1 MITSTE
7 RHIAHLD
14 LDSFFV
20 SVECLRNSALR
31 GKPVVI
37 GGTGDRGVV
46 SAASYEARKFG
57 VHSAMPMKLARRL
70 CPQAIVVRGD
80 METYSKYS
88 SLVTDIIADTAPLFE
103 KSSIDEFYV
112 DLSGMD
118 RFFGCNQFTRELMQK
133 VKKESGLPISYALAT
148 NKLISKVATNEVK
161 PNGQIEIPFGEEKQ
175 YLAPLGVHKIPG
187 VGKQTSALLMKMGV
201 ETVKTLSEIPS
212 EMLVSLLGKN
222 GMELWR
228 RANGIDETPV
238 IPFHEQQSMSTEHTF
253 QQDTMDMSLL
263 HAELLRMTESL
274 AFDLRSQNRLTGC
287 VTVKIRYSNFETFTK
302 QQTIPYSNADH
313 VLFKTVTQLFEKL
326 YEKRLLIRL
335 TGVRFSNLIPGNHQ
349 IDLFNDTQ
357 EMISL
362 YKAIDSVKNQFGENL
377 LIKAGGMKGRPQERK
392 DQPSYRGS
400 KSG

>member
-1 MITSTE
+1 
-7 RHIAHLD
+7 
-14 LDSFFV
+14 
-20 SVECLRNSALR
+20 
-31 GKPVVI
+31 
-37 GGTGDRGVV
+37 
-46 SAASYEARKFG
+46 
-57 VHSAMPMKLARRL
+57 
-70 CPQAIVVRGD
+70 
-80 METYSKYS
+80 
-88 SLVTDIIADTAPLFE
+88 
-103 KSSIDEFYV
+103 
-112 DLSGMD
+112 
-118 RFFGCNQFTRELMQK
+118 
-133 VKKESGLPISYALAT
+133 
-148 NKLISKVATNEVK
+148 
-161 PNGQIEIPFGEEKQ
+161 
-175 YLAPLGVHKIPG
+175 
-187 VGKQTSALLMKMGV
+187 
-201 ETVKTLSEIPS
+201 
-212 EMLVSLLGKN
+212 
-222 GMELWR
+222 
-228 RANGIDETPV
+228 
-238 IPFHEQQSMSTEHTF
+238 
-253 QQDTMDMSLL
+253 
-263 HAELLRMTESL
+263 MTESL